1 MTRRVF
7 HGLQGHLDAR
17 RFHSGLTK
25 AMSHERT
32 DRGAASQSPPVHPGF
47 VLALAVVGISVAAPL
62 VRISQ
67 APAVVVALWRLA
79 FSLVLVGGG
88 LAVSGQW
95 REWRTLRPV
104 ELVLAAVAGVALAG
118 HFWSWNASVHLTTIA
133 ASVTLVCL
141 QPAIIVVI
149 SAVYLHERP
158 TLRQLAGIAIALVG
172 ALLITLPDLLSGPSE
187 GTGPPNPLL
196 GNLLALLGAFLA
208 SIYYVIGRRVRAHLG
223 IWSYVGIAYTACFAA
238 LLVAALLTGAAIV
251 PQPPNELL
259 IFAGLAIG
267 PMLLGH
273 TGMNWALRYRPAYV
287 VNLTVLAEP
296 LGASLIAAVLPLI
309 METPPGTTI
318 AGGAIVLAG
327 LALAVARR

>member
-1 MTRRVF
+1 
-7 HGLQGHLDAR
+7 
-17 RFHSGLTK
+17 
-25 AMSHERT
+25 MSRDPT
-32 DRGAASQSPPVHPGF
+32 DRVPGSPSPPVHPGV

-62 VRISQ
+62 VRLSQ

-79 FSLVLVGGG
+79 FSLVLVGIA
-88 LAVSGQW
+88 LTLSGQW
-95 REWRTLRPV
+95 REWRHLRAS
-104 ELVLAAVAGVALAG
+104 EFVLALIAGVALTG

-141 QPAIIVVI
+141 QPAIIVLI

-158 TLRQLAGIAIALVG
+158 TPKQLTGIAIALSG
-172 ALLITLPDLLSGPSE
+172 ALLITLPEFAGGSDGA
-187 GTGPPNPLL
+187 GPPNPLL
-196 GNLLALLGAFLA
+196 GNLLALLGALLA

-238 LLVAALLTGAAIV
+238 LLLAALLTRAPIA
-251 PQPPNELL
+251 PQPSHELL
-259 IFAGLAIG
+259 IFAGLAVG

-287 VNLTVLAEP
+287 VNLTLLAEP
-296 LGASLIAAVLPLI
+296 LGASLIAAVLPMI
-309 METPPGTTI
+309 AETPPTTTI

-327 LALAVARR
+327 LVLAMARR